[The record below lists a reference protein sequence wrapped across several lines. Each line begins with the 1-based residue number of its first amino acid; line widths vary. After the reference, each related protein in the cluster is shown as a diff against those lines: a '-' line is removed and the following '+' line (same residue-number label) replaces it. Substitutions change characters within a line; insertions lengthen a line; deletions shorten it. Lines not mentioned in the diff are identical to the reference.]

1 MLACSHAS
9 LLDGL
14 LARLLACLIPC
25 LLARLLACLGHLS
38 QATLRHIG
46 PPHELHWTTLG
57 TLLLPWCLQS
67 SYFWPRLGYLSKAS
81 LGNFGHLSQATCFCT
96 TLRYLGPPQSSHLRQ
111 PWATLDHLSIPPY
124 ATLGYLN
131 RTAACNLTTRE
142 PRQSWS
148 LQFAVTMFRRP
159 IMHFALMVIFS
170 MSPAR
175 SQRSA
180 ARKRLCL
187 AVAFPLRRWISC
199 SLFCF
204 RP

>member
-1 MLACSHAS
+1 MTC
-9 LLDGL
+9 
-14 LARLLACLIPC
+14 LLACLLVSFLAC
-25 LLARLLACLGHLS
+25 LPARWLACLGHLS

-57 TLLLPWCLQS
+57 TLLLPWCPQS
-67 SYFWPRLGYLSKAS
+67 SYFWPRLGYLGKAS

-187 AVAFPLRRWISC
+187 AVAFPLRRRISC